1 MTASSIIDSVL
12 FGLTPSET
20 TEFKELGKATRGSDE
35 SAARVRDARW
45 IELFL
50 KHERAKVG
58 QLQ

>member
-1 MTASSIIDSVL
+1 MTVNSETDSVL

-20 TEFKELGKATRGSDE
+20 TEFKELGKPARGSDE
-35 SAARVRDARW
+35 FEARLRDARW

>member
-1 MTASSIIDSVL
+1 MTASNVDDSVL

-20 TEFKELGKATRGSDE
+20 REFKELGKAARGSDE

-50 KHERAKVG
+50 KHERAKVSL
-58 QLQ
+58 LQ